1 MGSKVV
7 QLKDLIKKS
16 QSIDEEEKTSI
27 INQLQDLNEE
37 DINKMIKIFTWEQ
50 EQIKVLNDQRKEAI
64 NDLKEYANKSIKKI
78 KKLKKDIVIKAEKR
92 ISEQEHKKAE
102 NLLNFDK

>member
-64 NDLKEYANKSIKKI
+64 NDLKEHAKQSISKI
-78 KKLKKDIVIKAEKR
+78 KKLKKNIIIEAEKR
-92 ISEQEHKKAE
+92 VAEKEDKKAD
-102 NLLNFDK
+102 NLLNLNE